1 MDDNLVEEHRGP
13 MTSFDPI
20 VGARMR
26 DRHRLQCPD
35 HSGTNLKKMG
45 VKSAVAVRTRLYGH
59 IQWDM
64 LPICFDQFNY
74 CKAASSNTSCLEA
87 LAGFFRLLMKAIFL
101 SLCTVT
107 F

>member
-59 IQWDM
+59 IQWVI
-64 LPICFDQFNY
+64 LPICFDQF
-74 CKAASSNTSCLEA
+74 KI
-87 LAGFFRLLMKAIFL
+87 IFANPSINFQINL
-101 SLCTVT
+101 HSDI
-107 F
+107 

>member
-45 VKSAVAVRTRLYGH
+45 VKSAVADRTRLYGH
-59 IQWDM
+59 IQWVI
-64 LPICFDQFNY
+64 LPICFDQFNCCISGY
-74 CKAASSNTSCLEA
+74 SFGVNYSFL
-87 LAGFFRLLMKAIFL
+87 RLKYVDIFI
-101 SLCTVT
+101 
-107 F
+107 

>member
-45 VKSAVAVRTRLYGH
+45 VKSAVADRIRLYGH
-59 IQWDM
+59 IQWVYITN
-64 LPICFDQFNY
+64 LF
-74 CKAASSNTSCLEA
+74 
-87 LAGFFRLLMKAIFL
+87 
-101 SLCTVT
+101 
-107 F
+107 

>member
-59 IQWDM
+59 IQWAI

-74 CKAASSNTSCLEA
+74 FCKSVNQLPNQSA
-87 LAGFFRLLMKAIFL
+87 LRYLIF
-101 SLCTVT
+101 
-107 F
+107 

>member
-45 VKSAVAVRTRLYGH
+45 VKSAVAVRTRLYGR
-59 IQWDM
+59 IQWVL
-64 LPICFDQFNY
+64 LPICFDQFN
-74 CKAASSNTSCLEA
+74 
-87 LAGFFRLLMKAIFL
+87 
-101 SLCTVT
+101 
-107 F
+107 